1 MKEITEITKKLK
13 EKKKEID
20 TIKHEEEA
28 LLLRFHEHCP
38 EGSAKYT
45 EIRKFYEK
53 ITKKRR
59 KVEKVDK
66 EEAAE
71 DDDDEEGEGENEE
84 EEEPEQDDED
94 EDPAISGLS
103 HEDFKLDEIEKLRD
117 ERL

>member
-28 LLLRFHEHCP
+28 LLL
-38 EGSAKYT
+38 
-45 EIRKFYEK
+45 
-53 ITKKRR
+53 KRR

-117 ERL
+117 ERLQLYDNKEKIGMYI

>member
-38 EGSAKYT
+38 EGSDKYT

-71 DDDDEEGEGENEE
+71 DDDR
-84 EEEPEQDDED
+84 
-94 EDPAISGLS
+94 
-103 HEDFKLDEIEKLRD
+103 LDESGKITPTISDLSMNFSDLIVSSANLRASFFSYFVYFIS
-117 ERL
+117 